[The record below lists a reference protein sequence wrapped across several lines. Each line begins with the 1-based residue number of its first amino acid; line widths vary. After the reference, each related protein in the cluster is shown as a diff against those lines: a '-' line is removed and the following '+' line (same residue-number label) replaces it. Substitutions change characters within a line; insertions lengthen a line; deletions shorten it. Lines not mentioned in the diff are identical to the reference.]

1 MKRNLRVSLTARL
14 LVALILPTA
23 VLALVLGIGG
33 ALFIS
38 RIVESVNDRP
48 LDASVRSI
56 ADTLAL
62 EDGEVTLDLP
72 PSAFGMLENE
82 ERDNVYYSVHVGDDL
97 LTGYPDLPRIDM
109 GSGRIDETRFAYS
122 RYRDSPIRVAVIVRR
137 VPRVEAPIVVQVAE
151 TMDARKSL
159 SRQMLGGLFALEALL
174 IGLLVLLLPLAV
186 RWGLSPLVEVRRGI
200 DSRSATDFTPLTL
213 QQVPSELRGFVTAF
227 NGLLYRLHEA
237 VDGLRRFTAD
247 ASHQMRTPLSILRAH
262 LQVLKREG
270 TQTADGQASLA
281 DIDVATARLQRLLTQ
296 LLALARAEGNRDGV
310 ARLVRTVDLAMLVRS
325 VAEDHVPAALRSG
338 VDIQFDT
345 ADRTSVPTVGE
356 LARELVSNLVDN
368 AIRYNRK
375 GGTVWLRVV
384 PRDGA
389 VSVVVED
396 DGPGIPAAKQAD
408 VFKRFLR
415 LDRDRAV
422 EGSGLGLAIVK
433 VLADALAAGVRIA
446 SRPNG
451 GLRIDIDFPVVADR
465 AHASGKSAS

>member
-1 MKRNLRVSLTARL
+1 MRHNLRVSLTARL

-23 VLALVLGIGG
+23 ALALVLGVGG
-33 ALFIS
+33 SLFIA

-82 ERDNVYYSVHVGDDL
+82 ERDNVYYSVYVGDEL
-97 LTGYPDLPRIDM
+97 LTGYPDLPRLETADA
-109 GSGRIDETRFAYS
+109 RIDETRFAYS
-122 RYRDSPIRVAVIVRR
+122 TYRESPIRVAVIVRR

-151 TMDARKSL
+151 TMDARRSL

-186 RWGLSPLVEVRRGI
+186 RWGLLPLVEVRRGI

-213 QQVPSELRGFVTAF
+213 QQVPTELRGFVTAF
-227 NGLLYRLHEA
+227 NGLLFRLHEA
-237 VDGLRRFTAD
+237 VEGLRRFTAD

-270 TQTADGQASLA
+270 TRTQVGQASLA
-281 DIDVATARLQRLLTQ
+281 DIDVATVRLQRLLTQ
-296 LLALARAEGNRDGV
+296 LLALARAEGSRESF
-310 ARLVRTVDLAMLVRS
+310 ARLVRTVDLSVIARS

-345 ADRTSVPTVGE
+345 AEHTAVPTVEE
-356 LARELVSNLVDN
+356 LARELISNLVDN

-375 GGTVWLRVV
+375 GGTVWLRVMS
-384 PRDGA
+384 RDD
-389 VSVVVED
+389 VVTVVVED
-396 DGPGIPAAKQAD
+396 DGPGIPAAMQAD
-408 VFKRFLR
+408 VFQRFLR

-433 VLADALAAGVRIA
+433 VLADALAATIRIA

-451 GLRIDIDFPVVADR
+451 GLRIEVDFPVAAGRTGAVAE
-465 AHASGKSAS
+465 SAS

>member
-1 MKRNLRVSLTARL
+1 MRHNLRVSLTARL

-23 VLALVLGIGG
+23 ALALVLGVGG
-33 ALFIS
+33 ALFIA

-62 EDGEVTLDLP
+62 ENGEVTLDLP

-82 ERDNVYYSVHVGDDL
+82 ERDNVYYSVRVGDDL
-97 LTGYPDLPRIDM
+97 LTGYPDLPRVNTT
-109 GSGRIDETRFAYS
+109 GGRMDETRFAYS
-122 RYRDSPIRVAVIVRR
+122 TYRDSPIRVAAIVRR

-151 TMDARKSL
+151 TMDARRSL
-159 SRQMLGGLFALEALL
+159 SRRMLGGLFALEALL

-186 RWGLSPLVEVRRGI
+186 RWGLFPLVEVRSGI

-213 QQVPSELRGFVTAF
+213 QQVPTELRGFVTAF
-227 NGLLYRLHEA
+227 NGLLFRLHEA
-237 VDGLRRFTAD
+237 VEGLRRFTAD

-270 TQTADGQASLA
+270 TQTQAGQASLA

-296 LLALARAEGNRDGV
+296 LLALARAEGNRESF
-310 ARLVRTVDLAMLVRS
+310 ARLVRTVDLARLVRS
-325 VAEDHVPAALRSG
+325 VAEDQVPAALRNG

-345 ADRTSVPTVGE
+345 EASTAVPTVEE

-375 GGTVWLRVV
+375 GGTVWLRVMS
-384 PRDGA
+384 RDG
-389 VSVVVED
+389 VVGVIVED
-396 DGPGIPAAKQAD
+396 DGPGIPAAMQAD

-433 VLADALAAGVRIA
+433 VLADALTATLRVA
-446 SRPNG
+446 SRPGG
-451 GLRIDIDFPVVADR
+451 GLRIEVDFPVATEGPR
-465 AHASGKSAS
+465 APGESAS

>member
-1 MKRNLRVSLTARL
+1 MRHNLRVSLTARL

-23 VLALVLGIGG
+23 ALALVLGVGG
-33 ALFIS
+33 ALFID

-62 EDGEVTLDLP
+62 ENGQVTLDLP

-82 ERDNVYYSVHVGDDL
+82 ERDNVYYSVHVGEEL
-97 LTGYPDLPRIDM
+97 LTGYPDLPRVHAV
-109 GSGRIDETRFAYS
+109 GEPIDETRFAYS
-122 RYRDSPIRVAVIVRR
+122 TYRDSPIRVAVIVRH

-151 TMDARKSL
+151 TLDARKSL
-159 SRQMLGGLFALEALL
+159 SRQMLSGLFALEALL

-186 RWGLSPLVEVRRGI
+186 RWGLFPLVEVRRGI

-213 QQVPSELRGFVTAF
+213 QQVPTELRGFVTAF
-227 NGLLYRLHEA
+227 NGLLFRLHEA
-237 VDGLRRFTAD
+237 VEGLRRFTAD

-270 TQTADGQASLA
+270 TGTPVGQASLA

-296 LLALARAEGNRDGV
+296 LLALARAEGNRESFV
-310 ARLVRTVDLAMLVRS
+310 RLVRTVDLGELARS
-325 VAEDHVPAALRSG
+325 VAEEHVPAALRKG

-345 ADRTSVPTVGE
+345 EERATARTVEE

-368 AIRYNRK
+368 AIRYNHK
-375 GGTVWLRVV
+375 GGTVWLRVTSRV
-384 PRDGA
+384 DA
-389 VSVVVED
+389 VRIHIED
-396 DGPGIPAAKQAD
+396 DGPGIPAAMHAD

-433 VLADALAAGVRIA
+433 ELADALAAGMRIA

-451 GLRIDIDFPVVADR
+451 GLSIEIDFPVTAEPPRVGDE
-465 AHASGKSAS
+465 SAS

>member
-1 MKRNLRVSLTARL
+1 MRRPVRHNLRVSLTARL

-23 VLALVLGIGG
+23 ALALVLGIGG
-33 ALFIS
+33 ALFID

-82 ERDNVYYSVHVGDDL
+82 ERDNVYYSVHVGDEL
-97 LTGYPDLPRIDM
+97 LTGYPDLPRIGDAHV
-109 GSGRIDETRFAYS
+109 GIDETRFAYAT
-122 RYRDSPIRVAVIVRR
+122 YRDSPIRVAAIVRH

-151 TMDARKSL
+151 TLDGRKSL

-186 RWGLSPLVEVRRGI
+186 RWGLFPLAEVRRGI

-213 QQVPSELRGFVTAF
+213 QEVPAELRSFVTAF
-227 NGLLYRLHEA
+227 NGLLFRLHAA
-237 VDGLRRFTAD
+237 VEGIRAFTTD

-270 TQTADGQASLA
+270 LKTPLGQASLA

-296 LLALARAEGNRDGV
+296 LLALARAEGNRESV
-310 ARLVRTVDLAMLVRS
+310 ARLGRTVDLAVLARS
-325 VAEDHVPAALRSG
+325 VAEDHVPAALREG

-345 ADRTSVPTVGE
+345 DGHTTVRTVDE
-356 LARELVSNLVDN
+356 FARELVSNLVDN
-368 AIRYNRK
+368 AIVYNRK
-375 GGTVWLRVV
+375 GGTVWLRVTALQ
-384 PRDGA
+384 GA
-389 VSVVVED
+389 VRIVIED
-396 DGPGIPAAKQAD
+396 DGPGIPPDMQAD
-408 VFKRFLR
+408 VFKRFRR

-433 VLADALAAGVRIA
+433 ELADALAAQLRIA
-446 SRPNG
+446 SRPGG
-451 GLRIDIDFPVVADR
+451 GLRVEIDFPLA
-465 AHASGKSAS
+465 A